1 MVCFACSDTENLVDA
16 QVPFVP
22 SVEVMV
28 KTLIIMSSATLAAA
42 PSACLQV
49 VFCSHHPCIGT
60 AKRNSVWRVMY
71 YSCLFCMSWIQL
83 LLRFDFSLTSKTR

>member
-1 MVCFACSDTENLVDA
+1 MVCCSDTENLVDV

-28 KTLIIMSSATLAAA
+28 KALIIMSSATLAAA
-42 PSACLQV
+42 PRAYLQV
-49 VFCSHHPCIGT
+49 VFCSHHPCLIGT

-71 YSCLFCMSWIQL
+71 
-83 LLRFDFSLTSKTR
+83 